1 MSGNSPYI
9 NLPGGP
15 PTSHPQEQPAG
26 AGAQGTPTSSLLG
39 HAQSSSSQPPQ
50 GQQSGMAK
58 VNTGRMVP
66 IPGASAA
73 GASAVVTSAS
83 GSPMTLG
90 AASAA
95 TTSIH
100 GAAGVNAAGVQGAGA
115 SNIQNVAPQHSSAAA
130 VAGGSSVA
138 AAAVAAVAANSTNQD
153 LASLF
158 ECPVCFD
165 YVLPPILQ
173 VRMKCS
179 LSASSSFMTVSFQC
193 HAGHLVCSNCRPKL
207 TCCPTCRG
215 QLGGNIRNLAMEKV
229 ASTVMFPCR

>member
-39 HAQSSSSQPPQ
+39 HAPSTSSQPPQ
-50 GQQSGMAK
+50 TAQSAMSK

-66 IPGASAA
+66 IPGAAAAAASAA
-73 GASAVVTSAS
+73 VTSAS
-83 GSPMTLG
+83 GSPMALG
-90 AASAA
+90 GASV

-100 GAAGVNAAGVQGAGA
+100 GAAGVAAGVGATGA
-115 SNIQNVAPQHSSAAA
+115 SNIQNVAPQHSGAAA

-173 VRMKCS
+173 VSR
-179 LSASSSFMTVSFQC
+179 SA
-193 HAGHLVCSNCRPKL
+193 RP
-207 TCCPTCRG
+207 
-215 QLGGNIRNLAMEKV
+215 
-229 ASTVMFPCR
+229 